1 MKPKSMKEKLR
12 GTMMNILR
20 IKMIDAGNLLKELDD
35 ALDKVV
41 AKKEPE
47 SFLRPSTLKIEEYQ
61 KSIRQIQAQFIDAP
75 QFNETSAYPQ
85 FLSCGLLQVRGKN
98 GANMEFLLPKVYPFP
113 PKSLYIEHE
122 KDGQF
127 LREMLMRLLSSVPLV
142 QLEVI
147 LIDALSLGGIFN
159 LARRL
164 LNKDNDFIYQQRI
177 LTESKEIEEALK
189 HLYEYLKVNLQEKL
203 AGFRDF
209 VHYNENE
216 KDPLPLKALF
226 LSGVDALSQN
236 ALYYLEKIM
245 RFGSKNG
252 VLSFVNLESEKNNQS
267 AEDLKRYAE
276 FFKDRTSFEC
286 LKYLSVEVIND
297 QGIKSQHMKDFADKI
312 KAYYK
317 QKKEVKRELKDL
329 QRDKEFW
336 TKSSQH
342 EVVVPVGW
350 DINHKEVCF
359 EIGEVQNHTL
369 ICGRSGSGKS
379 NFLHVLIQNLAF
391 YYDPDEVQLF
401 LLDYKEGVEF
411 NAYTDPNILEH
422 ARLVSVASSVG
433 FGVSFLSWLCD
444 EIKKR
449 SELFK
454 QFNVKDLSDYRKHE
468 KMPRLIV
475 VIDEFQVLFSDNST
489 KGKEGVERSLNTLL
503 KKGRSYG
510 VHLVL
515 ATQTMRGGEI
525 DSSIKAQIANRIALP
540 MDADDSTK
548 ILDDDV
554 ACELVRPEGIFNN
567 NGGHKKY
574 HTKMSIPKAPD
585 DFKSFLTKIHAEFNQ
600 RNLAPIDRKIYNGET
615 PLKMPNTLKANEMR
629 LYLGKKVDYEQKDL
643 IVEFENNELHLLV
656 VSQDL
661 NARIALMKLLF
672 QNIKSANKEL
682 VFYNKEKRLIR
693 SFDVQKEYGIT
704 PIENALNALDATT
717 NRPNSALVIDNLNEA
732 KELHDKVG
740 AEKLR
745 SFLEKAT
752 DNEQYCVIFAHDY
765 KQIKTNY
772 HLDKLKELLNHHFK
786 QCLAFR
792 CNGENLNALQSGL
805 PSPSE
810 HNALFIELSKDSRTE
825 FRPFSL
831 QD

>member
-1 MKPKSMKEKLR
+1 
-12 GTMMNILR
+12 
-20 IKMIDAGNLLKELDD
+20 MIDAGNLLKELDE

-41 AKKEPE
+41 PKKEPE
-47 SFLRPSTLKIEEYQ
+47 SFLKPIVSPIEDYQ
-61 KSIRQIQAQFIDAP
+61 KSIRQIQAQFTDAP

-85 FLSCGLLQVRGKN
+85 FLSCGLLHVKGKN

-127 LREMLMRLLSSVPLV
+127 LREMLMHLLSSAPLV

-209 VHYNENE
+209 AHYNEYAT
-216 KDPLPLKALF
+216 DPLPLKALF
-226 LSGVDALSQN
+226 LSGVDALSKD

-252 VLSFVNLESEKNNQS
+252 VLSFVNLESEKNNKS
-267 AEDLKRYAE
+267 AEDLKKHAE
-276 FFKDRTSFEC
+276 FFKDTTSFER
-286 LKYLSVEVIND
+286 LKYLNVEVIND

-312 KAYYK
+312 KAYYE
-317 QKKEVKRELKDL
+317 KKKVVKRELKDL

-336 TKSSQH
+336 TKSSQFK
-342 EVVVPVGW
+342 VSVPVGW
-350 DINHKEVCF
+350 DINHKEVRF
-359 EIGEVQNHTL
+359 EIGEAQNHTL
-369 ICGRSGSGKS
+369 ICDHSGSGKS

-391 YYDPDEVQLF
+391 YYAPNEVQLF

-433 FGVSFLSWLCD
+433 FGVGFLSWLD
-444 EIKKR
+444 KEMKKR
-449 SELFK
+449 GELFK

-475 VIDEFQVLFSDNST
+475 VIDEFQVLFSDST
-489 KGKEGVERSLNTLL
+489 TKEKERAERYLTTIL

-510 VHLVL
+510 VHLIL
-515 ATQTMRGGEI
+515 ATQTMRGTDI
-525 DSSIKAQIANRIALP
+525 NRSLMAQIANRIALY
-540 MDADDSTK
+540 MDAEDSDS
-548 ILDDDV
+548 ILGDDV

-574 HTKMSIPKAPD
+574 HTKMTIPKAPD
-585 DFKSFLTKIHAEFNQ
+585 DFKPFIKKIHRDFNQ
-600 RNLAPIDRKIYNGET
+600 RNLAPIEHKIYNGET
-615 PLKMPNTLKANEMR
+615 PLEMPNTLKANEMR
-629 LYLGKKVDYEQKDL
+629 LHLGKEVDYEQKDL
-643 IVEFENNELHLLV
+643 IVEFESNESHLLV

-661 NARIALMKLLF
+661 NARIVLMKLF
-672 QNIKSANKEL
+672 AQNFKTANKEL
-682 VFYNKEKRLIR
+682 LFYNAEKRLVR
-693 SFDVQKEYGIT
+693 ELDELKKYHIT
-704 PIENALNALDATT
+704 PMRSSLMSVLDTAM
-717 NRPNSALVIDNLNEA
+717 NPNSVLVIDNLNEA
-732 KELHDKVG
+732 KELHDKIGV
-740 AEKLR
+740 EKLR

-752 DNEQYCVIFAHDY
+752 DNEQYCIIFAHDFR
-765 KQIKTNY
+765 QIKTNY
-772 HLDKLKELLNHHFK
+772 HFDKLKELLNHHFK
-786 QCLAFR
+786 QCLAFK

-805 PSPSE
+805 SSPSKL
-810 HNALFIELSKDSRTE
+810 NTLLIELSKDSYTE

-831 QD
+831 

>member
-1 MKPKSMKEKLR
+1 MKEKPVKDI
-12 GTMMNILR
+12 MNILNLR
-20 IKMIDAGNLLKELDD
+20 IKMIEINTLLQKLDD

-47 SFLRPSTLKIEEYQ
+47 SFLKPLISPIEDYQ
-61 KSIRQIQAQFIDAP
+61 KSVRQIQAQFTDVP
-75 QFNETSAYPQ
+75 KFNEEGAYPQ
-85 FLSCGLLQVRGKN
+85 FLSCGLLEIKGKN
-98 GANMEFLLPKVYPFP
+98 GANMEFCLPKVYPFP

-127 LREMLMRLLSSVPLV
+127 LREMLMCLLSSAPLV

-147 LIDALSLGGIFN
+147 LVDALSLGGIFN

-164 LNKDNDFIYQQRI
+164 LDKNNDFIYQQRI

-203 AGFRDF
+203 AGYKDF
-209 VHYNENE
+209 AHYNEKE
-216 KDPLPLKALF
+216 KDRLPLKALF

-276 FFKDRTSFEC
+276 FFKDRTSFER
-286 LKYLSVEVIND
+286 LKYLNVEVIND
-297 QGIKSQHMKDFADKI
+297 QGIKSQHMQDFADKI

-342 EVVVPVGW
+342 EVSVPVGW

-359 EIGEVQNHTL
+359 KIGNEQNHTL
-369 ICGRSGSGKS
+369 ICDHSGSGKS

-391 YYDPDEVQLF
+391 YYAPNEVQLF

-411 NAYTDPNILEH
+411 NAYTEPTILEH

-433 FGVSFLSWLCD
+433 YGMSFLSWLCD

-454 QFNVKDLSDYRKHE
+454 QFKVKDLSDYRKHDE
-468 KMPRLIV
+468 MPRLIV
-475 VIDEFQVLFSDNST
+475 VIDEFQVLFSDKST
-489 KGKEGVERSLNTLL
+489 QVKGSVERSLNTLL
-503 KKGRSYG
+503 KKGRSYR

-515 ATQTMRGGEI
+515 ATQTMRGTDI
-525 DSSIKAQIANRIALP
+525 NPSFKAQIANRIALP
-540 MDADDSTK
+540 MDADDSAK
-548 ILDDDV
+548 ILDDDA
-554 ACELVRPEGIFNN
+554 ACELQKPEGIFNN
-567 NGGHKKY
+567 NGGHQKY

-600 RNLAPIDRKIYNGET
+600 RNLTPIDRKIYNGET
-615 PLKMPNTLKANEMR
+615 PLKMPNILKANEMR
-629 LYLGKKVDYEQKDL
+629 LHLGKKVDYEQKDL
-643 IVEFENNELHLLV
+643 IVEFESNESHLLV
-656 VSQDL
+656 VIQDL

-682 VFYNKEKRLIR
+682 VFCNKEKRLIR
-693 SFDVQKEYGIT
+693 FFDAPKEYGIT
-704 PIENALNALDATT
+704 PVENILSVLDTAM
-717 NRPNSALVIDNLNEA
+717 NPNSVLAIDNLNEA

-740 AEKLR
+740 AEKLK
-745 SFLEKAT
+745 SFLEKAI
-752 DNEQYCVIFAHDY
+752 DNEQYCVIFAHGFR
-765 KQIKTNY
+765 QIKTNY
-772 HLDKLKELLNHHFK
+772 HFYKLKELLNNHFK
-786 QCLAFR
+786 QRLAFK
-792 CNGENLNALQSGL
+792 CNGENLNAIKNNL
-805 PSPSE
+805 PPPS
-810 HNALFIELSKDSRTE
+810 ALNNLNVLLIELSKDSHTE

-831 QD
+831 

>member
-1 MKPKSMKEKLR
+1 
-12 GTMMNILR
+12 
-20 IKMIDAGNLLKELDD
+20 MIDAGNLLKELDD

-47 SFLRPSTLKIEEYQ
+47 SFLKPIASQIEDYQ
-61 KSIRQIQAQFIDAP
+61 KSIRQVQARFTDAP
-75 QFNETSAYPQ
+75 KFNETHTYPK
-85 FLSCGLLQVRGKN
+85 FLSCGLLEIKGKN
-98 GANMEFLLPKVYPFP
+98 GADMEFLLPKVYPFP

-142 QLEVI
+142 QLEVV
-147 LIDALSLGGIFN
+147 LVDALSLGGIFN

-164 LNKDNDFIYQQRI
+164 LDKDNDFIYQQRI

-209 VHYNENE
+209 AHYNEE
-216 KDPLPLKALF
+216 KEDPLPLKALF
-226 LSGVDALSQN
+226 LSGVDALSKD
-236 ALYYLEKIM
+236 AFYYLEKIM

-267 AEDLKRYAE
+267 AEDLKNDAE
-276 FFKDRTSFEC
+276 FFKDTTSFER
-286 LKYLSVEVIND
+286 LKYLNVEIVND
-297 QGIKSQHMKDFADKI
+297 HGIQSQHMQDFADKI
-312 KAYYK
+312 KAYYE

-336 TKSSQH
+336 AKSSQH

-359 EIGEVQNHTL
+359 EIGNEQNHTL
-369 ICGRSGSGKS
+369 ICDHSGSGKS

-391 YYDPDEVQLF
+391 YYAPNEVQLF
-401 LLDYKEGVEF
+401 LLDYKEGVGF

-433 FGVSFLSWLCD
+433 FGVSFLSWLCKEMQERAD
-444 EIKKR
+444 R
-449 SELFK
+449 FK
-454 QFNVKDLSDYRKHE
+454 QFNAKDLNNYRKHE

-475 VIDEFQVLFSDNST
+475 VIDEFQVLFSDNKST
-489 KGKEGVERSLNTLL
+489 KVVEGHLNTLL

-515 ATQTMRGGEI
+515 ATQTMRGTDI
-525 DSSIKAQIANRIALP
+525 NPSFKAQIANRIALP
-540 MDADDSTK
+540 MDAEDSSSVLGDDA
-548 ILDDDV
+548 
-554 ACELVRPEGIFNN
+554 ACEIQKPEGIFNN
-567 NGGHKKY
+567 NGGNRKY

-615 PLKMPNTLKANEMR
+615 ALKMPDTLKANEMR
-629 LYLGKKVDYEQKDL
+629 LHLGKKVDYEQKDL
-643 IVEFENNELHLLV
+643 IVEFENNESHLLV

-672 QNIKSANKEL
+672 QNIKSVNKEL
-682 VFYNKEKRLIR
+682 VFCNKEKRLIR
-693 SFDVQKEYGIT
+693 SFDAQKEYGIT
-704 PIENALNALDATT
+704 PVENILSVLDTAM
-717 NRPNSALVIDNLNEA
+717 NPNSALVIDNLNEA

-740 AEKLR
+740 AEKLK
-745 SFLEKAT
+745 SFLEKAI
-752 DNEQYCVIFAHDY
+752 DNEQYCVIFVHDY
-765 KQIKTNY
+765 RQIKTNY

-810 HNALFIELSKDSRTE
+810 LNTLLIELSKDSVTE

>member
-1 MKPKSMKEKLR
+1 
-12 GTMMNILR
+12 
-20 IKMIDAGNLLKELDD
+20 MIDAGNLLKELDD
-35 ALDKVV
+35 ALDKVI

-47 SFLRPSTLKIEEYQ
+47 SFLKPSTLKIEEYQ

-75 QFNETSAYPQ
+75 KFNETTTYPK
-85 FLSCGLLQVRGKN
+85 FLSCGLLHVSGKN

-127 LREMLMRLLSSVPLV
+127 LRGMLMRLLSSAPLV

-164 LNKDNDFIYQQRI
+164 LDKDNDFIYQQRI

-209 VHYNENE
+209 AHYNEE
-216 KDPLPLKALF
+216 AKDRLPLKALF

-252 VLSFVNLESEKNNQS
+252 VLSFVNLESEKNNKS
-267 AEDLKRYAE
+267 AEDLKKHAE
-276 FFKDRTSFEC
+276 FFKDTTSFERF
-286 LKYLSVEVIND
+286 KYLNVEIIND
-297 QGIKSQHMKDFADKI
+297 QGIKSQHMQDFADKI

-329 QRDKEFW
+329 QKDEKFW
-336 TKSSQH
+336 TESSQY

-359 EIGEVQNHTL
+359 EIGNAQNHTL
-369 ICGRSGSGKS
+369 ICDHSGSGKS

-391 YYDPDEVQLF
+391 YYAPDEVQLF

-411 NAYTDPNILEH
+411 NAYTNPSPLEH
-422 ARLVSVASSVG
+422 ARLVSVASSVSYG
-433 FGVSFLSWLCD
+433 ITFLKWLCD
-444 EIKKR
+444 EMQKR
-449 SELFK
+449 ADRFK

-475 VIDEFQVLFSDNST
+475 VVDEFQVLFSDNST
-489 KGKEGVERSLNTLL
+489 KGKESVEQSLNTLL

-515 ATQTMRGGEI
+515 ATQTMCGGEI

-554 ACELVRPEGIFNN
+554 ACEIQKPEGIFNN
-567 NGGHKKY
+567 NGGHRKY

-600 RNLAPIDRKIYNGET
+600 RNLVPIDRKIYNGET
-615 PLKMPNTLKANEMR
+615 PLKMPNILKANEMR
-629 LYLGKKVDYEQKDL
+629 LHLGKEVDYEQKDL
-643 IVEFENNELHLLV
+643 IVEFESNESHLLV

-682 VFYNKEKRLIR
+682 VFCNKEKRLIR
-693 SFDVQKEYGIT
+693 SFDAQKEYGIM
-704 PIENALNALDATT
+704 PVENILSVLDTAM
-717 NRPNSALVIDNLNEA
+717 NPNSALVIDNLNEA
-732 KELHDKVG
+732 KELHDKIGV
-740 AEKLR
+740 EKLR

-752 DNEQYCVIFAHDY
+752 DNEQYCVIFAHDFR
-765 KQIKTNY
+765 QIQANY
-772 HLDKLKELLNHHFK
+772 DSVKLKDLLNHHFK
-786 QCLAFR
+786 QRLAFR
-792 CNGENLNALQSGL
+792 CNGENLNAIKNNL
-805 PSPSE
+805 PPPSALNNL
-810 HNALFIELSKDSRTE
+810 NALFVELSKDSHTE

>member
-47 SFLRPSTLKIEEYQ
+47 SFLKPIVSQIEDYQ
-61 KSIRQIQAQFIDAP
+61 KSIRQIQAQFTDAP
-75 QFNETSAYPQ
+75 KFNETTTYPK

-209 VHYNENE
+209 AHYNENE
-216 KDPLPLKALF
+216 KDPLLLKALF

-252 VLSFVNLESEKNNQS
+252 VLSFVNLESEKNNKS
-267 AEDLKRYAE
+267 AEDLKNDAE

-286 LKYLSVEVIND
+286 LKYLSIEVIND

-312 KAYYK
+312 KAYYE
-317 QKKEVKRELKDL
+317 KKKVVKSELKAL
-329 QRDKEFW
+329 QKDEKFW
-336 TKSSQH
+336 TKSSQY
-342 EVVVPVGW
+342 EISVPVGW

-369 ICGRSGSGKS
+369 ICDHSGSGKS

-391 YYDPDEVQLF
+391 YYAPDEVQLF

-411 NAYTDPNILEH
+411 NAYTDPVLEH

-444 EIKKR
+444 EIQKR
-449 SELFK
+449 AELFK
-454 QFNVKDLSDYRKHE
+454 QFKVKDLSDYRKHE

-475 VIDEFQVLFSDNST
+475 VIDEFQVLFSDNKST
-489 KGKEGVERSLNTLL
+489 KAVEGHLNTLL

-510 VHLVL
+510 VHLAL
-515 ATQTMRGGEI
+515 ATQTMRGTDI
-525 DSSIKAQIANRIALP
+525 NPSFKAQIANRIALP
-540 MDADDSTK
+540 MDAEDSSSVLGDDA
-548 ILDDDV
+548 
-554 ACELVRPEGIFNN
+554 ACEIQKPEGIFNN
-567 NGGHKKY
+567 NGGHQKY

-585 DFKSFLTKIHAEFNQ
+585 DFTAFIKKIHEEFNQ
-600 RNLAPIDRKIYNGET
+600 RNLTPIDRKIYNGET
-615 PLKMPNTLKANEMR
+615 PLKIPNTFKANEMR
-629 LYLGKKVDYEQKDL
+629 LHLGKTVDYEQKDL
-643 IVEFENNELHLLV
+643 IVEFESNESHLLV

-682 VFYNKEKRLIR
+682 VFCNKEKRLIR
-693 SFDVQKEYGIT
+693 SFDAQKEYGIT
-704 PIENALNALDATT
+704 PVENILSVLDTAMNPSST
-717 NRPNSALVIDNLNEA
+717 LVIDNLNEA

-740 AEKLR
+740 AEKLK
-745 SFLEKAT
+745 SFLEKAI
-752 DNEQYCVIFAHDY
+752 DNEQYCIIFAHDY
-765 KQIKTNY
+765 RQIKSNY
-772 HLDKLKELLNHHFK
+772 HFDKLKDLLNNHFK

-792 CNGENLNALQSGL
+792 CNGENLNALQSDL
-805 PSPSE
+805 PSPSKF
-810 HNALFIELSKDSRTE
+810 NTLLIELSKDSVTE

-831 QD
+831 

>member
-1 MKPKSMKEKLR
+1 
-12 GTMMNILR
+12 
-20 IKMIDAGNLLKELDD
+20 MIDVNGLLKELDD

-47 SFLRPSTLKIEEYQ
+47 SFLKPIVSPIEDYQ
-61 KSIRQIQAQFIDAP
+61 KSIRQIQAQFTDAP
-75 QFNETSAYPQ
+75 KFNETTTYPK
-85 FLSCGLLQVRGKN
+85 FLSCGLLEIKGKN

-127 LREMLMRLLSSVPLV
+127 LREMLMRLLSSAPLV
-142 QLEVI
+142 QLEVV
-147 LIDALSLGGIFN
+147 LVDALSLGGIFG
-159 LARRL
+159 LARKL
-164 LNKDNDFIYQQRI
+164 LKKDDKDDKNNDFIYQQRI

-189 HLYEYLKVNLQEKL
+189 HLYEYLKVNFQEKL
-203 AGFRDF
+203 AGYRDF
-209 VHYNENE
+209 AHYNENAT
-216 KDPLPLKALF
+216 DPLPLKALF

-252 VLSFVNLESEKNNQS
+252 VLSFVNLESEKNNKS
-267 AEDLKRYAE
+267 AEDLKKHAE
-276 FFKDRTSFEC
+276 FFRDTTSFERF
-286 LKYLSVEVIND
+286 KYLSVEVIND
-297 QGIKSQHMKDFADKI
+297 QGIKSQHMQDFADKI
-312 KAYYK
+312 KAYYE
-317 QKKEVKRELKDL
+317 KKKVVKSELKAL
-329 QRDKEFW
+329 QKDEKFW
-336 TKSSQH
+336 IKSSQY
-342 EVVVPVGW
+342 EVSVPVGW
-350 DINHKEVCF
+350 DINHKEVRF
-359 EIGEVQNHTL
+359 EIGEAQNHTL
-369 ICGRSGSGKS
+369 ICDHSGSGKS

-391 YYDPDEVQLF
+391 YYAPDEVQLF
-401 LLDYKEGVEF
+401 LLEYKEGVEF
-411 NAYTDPNILEH
+411 NAYTDPILEH

-444 EIKKR
+444 EIQKR
-449 SELFK
+449 AELFK
-454 QFNVKDLSDYRKHE
+454 QFKVKDLSDYRKHE

-489 KGKEGVERSLNTLL
+489 KEKESVDQSLNTLL

-540 MDADDSTK
+540 MDAEDSSSVLGDDA
-548 ILDDDV
+548 
-554 ACELVRPEGIFNN
+554 ACELVRPEDIFNN

-615 PLKMPNTLKANEMR
+615 PLKIPNTLKANEMC
-629 LYLGKKVDYEQKDL
+629 LHLGKEVDYEQKDL
-643 IVEFENNELHLLV
+643 IVEFESNESHLLV

-682 VFYNKEKRLIR
+682 VFCNKEKRLIR
-693 SFDVQKEYGIT
+693 SFDAPKEYGIT
-704 PIENALNALDATT
+704 PVENILSVLDTAM
-717 NRPNSALVIDNLNEA
+717 NPNSVLMIDNLNEA
-732 KELHDKVG
+732 KEWHDKVG
-740 AEKLR
+740 AEKLK
-745 SFLEKAT
+745 SFLEKAI
-752 DNEQYCVIFAHDY
+752 DNEQHCVIFAHDL
-765 KQIKTNY
+765 KQIQANY
-772 HLDKLKELLNHHFK
+772 DLSKLKELLNHHFK
-786 QCLAFR
+786 QRLAFR
-792 CNGENLNALQSGL
+792 CNGENLNALKSDL
-805 PSPSE
+805 PLLKNE
-810 HNALFIELSKDSRTE
+810 LNALLIELSKDSHTE

-831 QD
+831 QG

>member
-1 MKPKSMKEKLR
+1 
-12 GTMMNILR
+12 
-20 IKMIDAGNLLKELDD
+20 MIDAGNLLKELDD

-47 SFLRPSTLKIEEYQ
+47 SFLKPIVSPIEEYQ
-61 KSIRQIQAQFIDAP
+61 KSIRQIQAQFTDAP
-75 QFNETSAYPQ
+75 KFNETSAYPK
-85 FLSCGLLQVRGKN
+85 FLSCGLLHVKGKN

-147 LIDALSLGGIFN
+147 LVDALSLGGIFN

-203 AGFRDF
+203 AGYKDF
-209 VHYNENE
+209 AHYNENAT
-216 KDPLPLKALF
+216 DRLPLKALF

-276 FFKDRTSFEC
+276 FFKDTTSFER
-286 LKYLSVEVIND
+286 LKYLNVEVIND
-297 QGIKSQHMKDFADKI
+297 QGIKSQHMQDFATKI
-312 KAYYK
+312 KAYYE
-317 QKKEVKRELKDL
+317 KKKAVKRELKDL
-329 QRDKEFW
+329 QKDEKFW
-336 TKSSQH
+336 TESSQFK
-342 EVVVPVGW
+342 VSVPVGW

-359 EIGEVQNHTL
+359 EIGNAQNHTL
-369 ICGRSGSGKS
+369 ICDHSGSGKS
-379 NFLHVLIQNLAF
+379 NFLHVLTQNLAF
-391 YYDPDEVQLF
+391 YYAPDEVQLF

-422 ARLVSVASSVG
+422 ARLVSVASSVSYG
-433 FGVSFLSWLCD
+433 ITFLKWLCD
-444 EIKKR
+444 EMQKR

-454 QFNVKDLSDYRKHE
+454 QFKVKDLSDYRKHD

-475 VIDEFQVLFSDNST
+475 VIDEFQVLFSDKST
-489 KGKEGVERSLNTLL
+489 KAVEGHLNTLL

-510 VHLVL
+510 VYLVL
-515 ATQTMRGGEI
+515 ATQTMRGTDI
-525 DSSIKAQIANRIALP
+525 NPSFKAQIANRIALP
-540 MDADDSTK
+540 MDAEDSSSVLGDDA
-548 ILDDDV
+548 

-567 NGGHKKY
+567 GGNRKY

-585 DFKSFLTKIHAEFNQ
+585 DFKPFIKKIHEEFNQ

-629 LYLGKKVDYEQKDL
+629 LHLGKEVDYEQKDL
-643 IVEFENNELHLLV
+643 IVEFESNESHLLV

-661 NARIALMKLLF
+661 NARISLMKLF
-672 QNIKSANKEL
+672 AQNFKTANKEL
-682 VFYNKEKRLIR
+682 LFYNAEKRLVR
-693 SFDVQKEYGIT
+693 E
-704 PIENALNALDATT
+704 LDELKKHHIIPMQGPLMSVLDTAM
-717 NRPNSALVIDNLNEA
+717 NPNSVLMIDNLNEA
-732 KELHDKVG
+732 KELHDKIGV
-740 AEKLR
+740 EKLR

-752 DNEQYCVIFAHDY
+752 DNEQYCVIFAHDLR
-765 KQIKTNY
+765 QIKTNY
-772 HLDKLKELLNHHFK
+772 NLDKLKELLNNHFK
-786 QCLAFR
+786 QRLAFK
-792 CNGENLNALQSGL
+792 CNRENLSVLKSEQKLHELNAHLI
-805 PSPSE
+805 
-810 HNALFIELSKDSRTE
+810 NTSKDSHTE

-831 QD
+831 

>member
-1 MKPKSMKEKLR
+1 
-12 GTMMNILR
+12 
-20 IKMIDAGNLLKELDD
+20 MIDVNGLLKELDD
-35 ALDKVV
+35 TLDKVV
-41 AKKEPE
+41 PKKEPE
-47 SFLRPSTLKIEEYQ
+47 SFLKPIVSPIEDYQ
-61 KSIRQIQAQFIDAP
+61 KSVRQIQAQFTDAP
-75 QFNETSAYPQ
+75 QFNETTTYPK
-85 FLSCGLLQVRGKN
+85 FLSCGLLEIKGKN

-164 LNKDNDFIYQQRI
+164 LDKNNDFIYQQRI

-209 VHYNENE
+209 AHYNEE
-216 KDPLPLKALF
+216 KEDRLPLKALF

-252 VLSFVNLESEKNNQS
+252 VLSFVNLESEKNNKS
-267 AEDLKRYAE
+267 AEDLKKHAE
-276 FFKDRTSFEC
+276 FFKDRTSFERF
-286 LKYLSVEVIND
+286 KYLNVEVIND
-297 QGIKSQHMKDFADKI
+297 QGIKSQHMQDFADKI

-329 QRDKEFW
+329 QKDEKFW
-336 TKSSQH
+336 TESSQY

-359 EIGEVQNHTL
+359 EIGNAQNHTL
-369 ICGRSGSGKS
+369 ICDHSGSGKS

-391 YYDPDEVQLF
+391 YYAPNEIQLF

-411 NAYTDPNILEH
+411 NAYAKEGILEH
-422 ARLVSVASSVG
+422 ARLVSVASSVLYG
-433 FGVSFLSWLCD
+433 ITFLKWLCD
-444 EIKKR
+444 EMTKR

-454 QFNVKDLSDYRKHE
+454 QFKVKDLSDYRKHD

-475 VIDEFQVLFSDNST
+475 VIDEFQVLFSDNKST
-489 KGKEGVERSLNTLL
+489 KAVEGHLNTLL

-515 ATQTMRGGEI
+515 ATQTMRGGDI
-525 DSSIKAQIANRIALP
+525 NPSFKAQIANRIALP
-540 MDADDSTK
+540 MDAEDSSSVLGDDA
-548 ILDDDV
+548 
-554 ACELVRPEGIFNN
+554 ACEIQKPEAIFNN
-567 NGGHKKY
+567 NGGHQKD

-585 DFKSFLTKIHAEFNQ
+585 DFTAFIKKIHEEFNQ
-600 RNLAPIDRKIYNGET
+600 RNLTPIDRKIYNGET
-615 PLKMPNTLKANEMR
+615 PLKIPNTLKANEMR
-629 LYLGKKVDYEQKDL
+629 LHLGKEVDYEQKDL
-643 IVEFENNELHLLV
+643 IVEFESNESHLLV

-682 VFYNKEKRLIR
+682 VFCNKEKRLIR
-693 SFDVQKEYGIT
+693 SFDAPKEYGIT
-704 PIENALNALDATT
+704 PVENILSVLDTAM
-717 NRPNSALVIDNLNEA
+717 NPNSALMIDNLNEA

-740 AEKLR
+740 AEKLK
-745 SFLEKAT
+745 SFLEKAI
-752 DNEQYCVIFAHDY
+752 DNEQHCVIFAHDL
-765 KQIKTNY
+765 KQIQANY
-772 HLDKLKELLNHHFK
+772 DSVKLKELLNHHFK
-786 QCLAFR
+786 QRLAFR
-792 CNGENLNALQSGL
+792 CNGENLNALKSDL
-805 PSPSE
+805 PLLKNE
-810 HNALFIELSKDSRTE
+810 LNALLIELSKDSRTE

-831 QD
+831 

>member
-1 MKPKSMKEKLR
+1 
-12 GTMMNILR
+12 
-20 IKMIDAGNLLKELDD
+20 MIDASNLLKELDD

-47 SFLRPSTLKIEEYQ
+47 SFLKPIVSQIEEYQ
-61 KSIRQIQAQFIDAP
+61 KSIRQVQAQFTDAP
-75 QFNETSAYPQ
+75 KFNETTTYPK
-85 FLSCGLLQVRGKN
+85 FLSCGLLHVRGKN

-127 LREMLMRLLSSVPLV
+127 LREMLMRLLSSTPLV

-147 LIDALSLGGIFN
+147 LVDALSLGGIFN

-203 AGFRDF
+203 ADFRDF
-209 VHYNENE
+209 AHYNENAT
-216 KDPLPLKALF
+216 DRLPLKALF

-329 QRDKEFW
+329 QKDEKFW
-336 TKSSQH
+336 TKSSQY
-342 EVVVPVGW
+342 EVSVPVGW

-359 EIGEVQNHTL
+359 EIGNAQNHTL

-391 YYDPDEVQLF
+391 YYAPDEVQLF

-411 NAYTDPNILEH
+411 NAYTDPILEH
-422 ARLVSVASSVG
+422 ARLVSVASSISYG
-433 FGVSFLSWLCD
+433 ITFLKWLCD

-449 SELFK
+449 SDRFK
-454 QFNVKDLSDYRKHE
+454 QFKVKDLSDYRKHDE
-468 KMPRLIV
+468 MPRLIV
-475 VIDEFQVLFSDNST
+475 VIDEFQVLFSDNKST
-489 KGKEGVERSLNTLL
+489 KAVEGHLNTLL
-503 KKGRSYG
+503 KKGCSYG

-515 ATQTMRGGEI
+515 ATQTMRGTDI
-525 DSSIKAQIANRIALP
+525 NPSFKAQIANRIALS
-540 MDADDSTK
+540 MDAEDSNS
-548 ILDDDV
+548 ILSDDV
-554 ACELVRPEGIFNN
+554 ACELTPPTEGIFNN
-567 NGGHKKY
+567 NGGHQKY

-585 DFKSFLTKIHAEFNQ
+585 DFKPFLTKIHAEFNQ
-600 RNLAPIDRKIYNGET
+600 RNLAPIEHKIYNGET

-629 LYLGKKVDYEQKDL
+629 LHLGKTVDYEQKDL
-643 IVEFENNELHLLV
+643 IVEFESNESHLLV

-672 QNIKSANKEL
+672 QNIKSTNKEL
-682 VFYNKEKRLIR
+682 VFCNKEKRLIR
-693 SFDVQKEYGIT
+693 FFDAQKEYGIT
-704 PIENALNALDATT
+704 PVENILSVLDTAM
-717 NRPNSALVIDNLNEA
+717 NPNSTLVIDNLNEA

-740 AEKLR
+740 AEKLK
-745 SFLEKAT
+745 SFLEKAI
-752 DNEQYCVIFAHDY
+752 DNEQYCVIFAHDFR
-765 KQIKTNY
+765 QIKTNY
-772 HLDKLKELLNHHFK
+772 HFDKLKEWLNNHFK

-792 CNGENLNALQSGL
+792 CNEENLNAIKNNL
-805 PSPSE
+805 PPPSKP
-810 HNALFIELSKDSRTE
+810 NALLIELSKDSHTE

-831 QD
+831 

>member
-1 MKPKSMKEKLR
+1 
-12 GTMMNILR
+12 MNILR
-20 IKMIDAGNLLKELDD
+20 IEMTDAGNLLKELDD
-35 ALDKVV
+35 ALDRVI

-47 SFLRPSTLKIEEYQ
+47 SFLKPIVSPIEDYQ
-61 KSIRQIQAQFIDAP
+61 KSVRQVQVQFTDAP
-75 QFNETSAYPQ
+75 KFNEEGTYPQ
-85 FLSCGLLQVRGKN
+85 FLSCGLLEIKGKN

-127 LREMLMRLLSSVPLV
+127 LREMLMRLLSSAPLV

-164 LNKDNDFIYQQRI
+164 LNKDNDFIYQRRI

-209 VHYNENE
+209 AHYNENAT
-216 KDPLPLKALF
+216 DPLPLKALF

-267 AEDLKRYAE
+267 AEDLKKHVE
-276 FFKDRTSFEC
+276 FFKDTTSFERF
-286 LKYLSVEVIND
+286 KYLSVEVIND
-297 QGIKSQHMKDFADKI
+297 QGIKSQHMQDFADKI

-329 QRDKEFW
+329 QKDEKFW
-336 TKSSQH
+336 TKSSQY
-342 EVVVPVGW
+342 EVSVPVGW

-359 EIGEVQNHTL
+359 EIGNEQNHTL

-391 YYDPDEVQLF
+391 YYAPDEVQLF

-411 NAYTDPNILEH
+411 NAYTDPILEH
-422 ARLVSVASSVG
+422 ARLVSVASSVSYG
-433 FGVSFLSWLCD
+433 ITFLKWLCD
-444 EIKKR
+444 EIQKR
-449 SELFK
+449 AELFK
-454 QFNVKDLSDYRKHE
+454 QFKVKDLSDYRKHE
-468 KMPRLIV
+468 KMARLIV
-475 VIDEFQVLFSDNST
+475 VVDEFQVLFSDKST
-489 KGKEGVERSLNTLL
+489 QVKGSVDQSLNTLL

-525 DSSIKAQIANRIALP
+525 DSSFKAQIANRIALP
-540 MDADDSTK
+540 MDADDSAK
-548 ILDDDV
+548 ILDDDA

-567 NGGHKKY
+567 NGGHQKY

-585 DFKSFLTKIHAEFNQ
+585 DFKPFIKKIHGEFNQ
-600 RNLAPIDRKIYNGET
+600 RNLVPIEHKIYNGEK
-615 PLKMPNTLKANEMR
+615 PLEMPSILKANEMR
-629 LYLGKKVDYEQKDL
+629 LHLGKEADYEQKDL
-643 IVEFENNELHLLV
+643 IVEIESNESHLLV

-661 NARIALMKLLF
+661 SARIAIMKLF
-672 QNIKSANKEL
+672 AQNFKTANKEL
-682 VFYNKEKRLIR
+682 FFYNAEKRLVR
-693 SFDVQKEYGIT
+693 ELDELKKHHIT
-704 PIENALNALDATT
+704 PMQGPLGSVLNTAM
-717 NRPNSALVIDNLNEA
+717 NPNSVLMVDNLNEA

-752 DNEQYCVIFAHDY
+752 DNEQYCIIFAHDY
-765 KQIKTNY
+765 KQIKANY
-772 HLDKLKELLNHHFK
+772 NFDKLKELLNNHFK
-786 QCLAFR
+786 QRLAFM
-792 CNGENLNALQSGL
+792 CNGENLSAIKKDL
-805 PSPSE
+805 PSLTNKL
-810 HNALFIELSKDSRTE
+810 NALFVELSKDSYTE

-831 QD
+831 

>member
-1 MKPKSMKEKLR
+1 
-12 GTMMNILR
+12 
-20 IKMIDAGNLLKELDD
+20 MIDVGNLLKELDD

-47 SFLRPSTLKIEEYQ
+47 SFLKPSTLKIEEYQ

-75 QFNETSAYPQ
+75 QFNETSAYPK

-98 GANMEFLLPKVYPFP
+98 GANMEFLLPKVYPFS

-127 LREMLMRLLSSVPLV
+127 LREMLIRLLSSAPLV

-159 LARRL
+159 LARKL

-203 AGFRDF
+203 AGYKDF
-209 VHYNENE
+209 AHYNENI

-226 LSGVDALSQN
+226 LSGVDALSKD

-252 VLSFVNLESEKNNQS
+252 VLSFVNLESEKNNKS
-267 AEDLKRYAE
+267 AEDLKKHAE
-276 FFKDRTSFEC
+276 FFKDTTSFER
-286 LKYLSVEVIND
+286 LKYLNVEVVND
-297 QGIKSQHMKDFADKI
+297 QGIKSQHMQDFADKI
-312 KAYYK
+312 KAYYR

-336 TKSSQH
+336 TKSSQY
-342 EVVVPVGW
+342 EVSVPVGW

-359 EIGEVQNHTL
+359 EIGKEQNHTL

-391 YYDPDEVQLF
+391 YYAPDEVQLF

-411 NAYTDPNILEH
+411 NAYTDPILEH
-422 ARLVSVASSVG
+422 ARLVSVASSVPYG
-433 FGVSFLSWLCD
+433 ITFLKWLCD
-444 EIKKR
+444 EMTKR

-454 QFNVKDLSDYRKHE
+454 QFKMKDLSDYRKHE
-468 KMPRLIV
+468 KMARLIV
-475 VIDEFQVLFSDNST
+475 VIDEFQVLFSDKST
-489 KGKEGVERSLNTLL
+489 QVKGSVERSLNTLL

-525 DSSIKAQIANRIALP
+525 DSSFKAQIANRIALP
-540 MDADDSTK
+540 MDADDSAK
-548 ILDDDV
+548 ILDDDA

-585 DFKSFLTKIHAEFNQ
+585 DFKSFLTKIHEEFNQ
-600 RNLAPIDRKIYNGET
+600 RNLVPIDRKIYNGET
-615 PLKMPNTLKANEMR
+615 ALKMPNILKANEMR
-629 LYLGKKVDYEQKDL
+629 LHLGKKVDYEQKDL
-643 IVEFENNELHLLV
+643 IVEFESNESHLLV

-682 VFYNKEKRLIR
+682 VFCNKEKRLIR
-693 SFDVQKEYGIT
+693 FFDAPKEYGIT
-704 PIENALNALDATT
+704 PVENILSVLDTAM
-717 NRPNSALVIDNLNEA
+717 NPNSALVIDNLNEA
-732 KELHDKVG
+732 KEWHDKVG
-740 AEKLR
+740 VEKLK

-752 DNEQYCVIFAHDY
+752 DNEQYCIIFAHDY
-765 KQIKTNY
+765 KQIKNNY
-772 HLDKLKELLNHHFK
+772 HLDKLRDLLNNHFK

-792 CNGENLNALQSGL
+792 CNGENLNALKSGL
-805 PSPSE
+805 PLPSE
-810 HNALFIELSKDSRTE
+810 LNALLIELSKDSVTE

-831 QD
+831 

>member
-1 MKPKSMKEKLR
+1 
-12 GTMMNILR
+12 
-20 IKMIDAGNLLKELDD
+20 MIDAGNLLKELDD
-35 ALDKVV
+35 ALDKVI

-47 SFLRPSTLKIEEYQ
+47 SFLKPIASRIEDYQ
-61 KSIRQIQAQFIDAP
+61 KSIRQIQAQFTDTP
-75 QFNETSAYPQ
+75 KFNEEGAYPK
-85 FLSCGLLQVRGKN
+85 FLSCGLLEIKGKN

-127 LREMLMRLLSSVPLV
+127 LREMLMRLLSSAPLV

-147 LIDALSLGGIFN
+147 LIDTLSLGGIFN

-164 LNKDNDFIYQQRI
+164 LDKDNDFIYQKRI

-203 AGFRDF
+203 AGYKDF
-209 VHYNENE
+209 AHYNENAT
-216 KDPLPLKALF
+216 DPLPLKALF
-226 LSGVDALSQN
+226 LSGVDALSKDV
-236 ALYYLEKIM
+236 LYYLEKIM

-252 VLSFVNLESEKNNQS
+252 VLSFVNLESEKNNKS
-267 AEDLKRYAE
+267 AEDLKKHAE
-276 FFKDRTSFEC
+276 FFKDTTSFER
-286 LKYLSVEVIND
+286 LKYLNVEVIND

-312 KAYYK
+312 KAYYE
-317 QKKEVKRELKDL
+317 KKKVVKRELKDL

-336 TKSSQH
+336 TKSSQY
-342 EVVVPVGW
+342 EVSVPVGW

-359 EIGEVQNHTL
+359 EIGNAQNHTL
-369 ICGRSGSGKS
+369 ICDHSGSGKS

-391 YYDPDEVQLF
+391 YYDPDGVQLF

-433 FGVSFLSWLCD
+433 FGMSFLSWLCD

-449 SELFK
+449 FELFK
-454 QFNVKDLSDYRKHE
+454 QFKVKGLSDYRKHE

-475 VIDEFQVLFSDNST
+475 VIDEFQVLFSNNKST
-489 KGKEGVERSLNTLL
+489 KAVERHLNTLL

-515 ATQTMRGGEI
+515 ATQTMRGTDI
-525 DSSIKAQIANRIALP
+525 NPSFKAQIANRIALP
-540 MDADDSTK
+540 MDAEDSSSVLGDDA
-548 ILDDDV
+548 

-567 NGGHKKY
+567 NGGNRKY

-615 PLKMPNTLKANEMR
+615 ALKMPNTLKVDEMR
-629 LYLGKKVDYEQKDL
+629 LHLGKKVDYEQKDL
-643 IVEFENNELHLLV
+643 IVEFESNESHLLV
-656 VSQDL
+656 VSQNLQD
-661 NARIALMKLLF
+661 RIALMKLLF
-672 QNIKSANKEL
+672 QNVKSANKEL
-682 VFYNKEKRLIR
+682 VFCNKEKRLIR
-693 SFDVQKEYGIT
+693 SFDAQKEYGIT
-704 PIENALNALDATT
+704 PVENILSVLDTAM
-717 NRPNSALVIDNLNEA
+717 NPNSALVIDNLNEA
-732 KELHDKVG
+732 KELYDKVG
-740 AEKLR
+740 AEKLK
-745 SFLEKAT
+745 SFLEKAI
-752 DNEQYCVIFAHDY
+752 DNEQYCVIFAHDFR
-765 KQIKTNY
+765 QIKTNY
-772 HLDKLKELLNHHFK
+772 HFDKLKDLLNNHFK

-792 CNGENLNALQSGL
+792 CNEENLNAIKNDL
-805 PSPSE
+805 PPPSKP
-810 HNALFIELSKDSRTE
+810 NALFVELSKDSHTE

-831 QD
+831 QG

>member
-1 MKPKSMKEKLR
+1 
-12 GTMMNILR
+12 MMNILR

-35 ALDKVV
+35 ALDKVI

-47 SFLRPSTLKIEEYQ
+47 SFLKPIVSRIEDYQ
-61 KSIRQIQAQFIDAP
+61 KSIRQIQAQFTDAP
-75 QFNETSAYPQ
+75 QFNETTTYPQ
-85 FLSCGLLQVRGKN
+85 FLSCGLLEIKGKN
-98 GANMEFLLPKVYPFP
+98 GANMEFCLPKVYLFP

-122 KDGQF
+122 KDEQF
-127 LREMLMRLLSSVPLV
+127 LRETLMRLLSSAPLV

-147 LIDALSLGGIFN
+147 LVDALSLGGIFN

-164 LNKDNDFIYQQRI
+164 LDKNNDFIYQQRI

-203 AGFRDF
+203 AGYRDF
-209 VHYNENE
+209 AHYNEE
-216 KDPLPLKALF
+216 KEDRLPLKVLF

-267 AEDLKRYAE
+267 AEDLKKHAE
-276 FFKDRTSFEC
+276 FFRDNKSFER
-286 LKYLSVEVIND
+286 LKYLNVEVIND
-297 QGIKSQHMKDFADKI
+297 QGIKSQHMQDFADKI

-329 QRDKEFW
+329 QKDEKFW
-336 TKSSQH
+336 TKSSQY
-342 EVVVPVGW
+342 EVSVPVGW

-359 EIGEVQNHTL
+359 EIGNAQNHTL
-369 ICGRSGSGKS
+369 ICDHSGSGKS

-391 YYDPDEVQLF
+391 YYNPDEVQLF

-411 NAYTDPNILEH
+411 NAYTDPILEH

-433 FGVSFLSWLCD
+433 FGMSFLRWLCD

-449 SELFK
+449 SDLFK

-475 VIDEFQVLFSDNST
+475 VIDEFQVLFSDKS
-489 KGKEGVERSLNTLL
+489 KGSVERSLNTLL

-525 DSSIKAQIANRIALP
+525 DSSFKAQIANRIALP
-540 MDADDSTK
+540 MDADDSAK
-548 ILDDDV
+548 ILDDD
-554 ACELVRPEGIFNN
+554 ADCELVRPEGIFNN
-567 NGGHKKY
+567 NGGHQKY

-585 DFKSFLTKIHAEFNQ
+585 DSKSFLTKIHAEFNQ
-600 RNLAPIDRKIYNGET
+600 RNLTPIDRKIYNGET
-615 PLKMPNTLKANEMR
+615 PLKMPNILKANEMR
-629 LYLGKKVDYEQKDL
+629 LHLGKEVDYEQKDL
-643 IVEFENNELHLLV
+643 IVEFESNESHLLV

-682 VFYNKEKRLIR
+682 VFCNKEKRLIR

-704 PIENALNALDATT
+704 PIENALNALNATT

-732 KELHDKVG
+732 KEWHDKVG
-740 AEKLR
+740 AEKLK

-752 DNEQYCVIFAHDY
+752 DNEQYCIIFVHDF
-765 KQIKTNY
+765 KQIQANY
-772 HLDKLKELLNHHFK
+772 DSVKLKDLLNNHFK
-786 QCLAFR
+786 QRLAFV
-792 CNGENLNALQSGL
+792 CNGENLNAIKNNL
-805 PSPSE
+805 PPPSALNNL
-810 HNALFIELSKDSRTE
+810 NALFVELSKDSHTE

>member
-1 MKPKSMKEKLR
+1 
-12 GTMMNILR
+12 
-20 IKMIDAGNLLKELDD
+20 MIDAGNLLKELDD

-47 SFLRPSTLKIEEYQ
+47 SFLKPIVSQIEDYQ
-61 KSIRQIQAQFIDAP
+61 KSIRQIQAQFTDAP
-75 QFNETSAYPQ
+75 KFNEEGAYPQ
-85 FLSCGLLQVRGKN
+85 FLSCGLLEIKGKN

-127 LREMLMRLLSSVPLV
+127 LREMLMHLLSSAPLV

-164 LNKDNDFIYQQRI
+164 LDKDNDFIYQQRI

-209 VHYNENE
+209 AHYNENA

-226 LSGVDALSQN
+226 LSGVDSLSKD

-252 VLSFVNLESEKNNQS
+252 VLSFVDLESEKNNQS

-276 FFKDRTSFEC
+276 FFKDRTSFER
-286 LKYLSVEVIND
+286 LKYLSVGVIND
-297 QGIKSQHMKDFADKI
+297 HGIQSQRMQDFADKI
-312 KAYYK
+312 KAYYE
-317 QKKEVKRELKDL
+317 KKKAVKRELKEL
-329 QRDKEFW
+329 QKDEKFW
-336 TKSSQH
+336 TESSQFK
-342 EVVVPVGW
+342 VSVPVGW

-359 EIGEVQNHTL
+359 EIGNEQNHTL
-369 ICGRSGSGKS
+369 ICDHSGSGKS

-391 YYDPDEVQLF
+391 YYAPDEVQLF

-411 NAYTDPNILEH
+411 NAYTDPILEH

-433 FGVSFLSWLCD
+433 FGMSFLSWLCD

-454 QFNVKDLSDYRKHE
+454 QFKVKDLSDYRKHE

-475 VIDEFQVLFSDNST
+475 VVDEFQVLFSDKST
-489 KGKEGVERSLNTLL
+489 QVKGSVEGSLNTLL

-525 DSSIKAQIANRIALP
+525 DSSFKAQIANRIALP
-540 MDADDSTK
+540 MDAEDSSSV
-548 ILDDDV
+548 LDDDV

-567 NGGHKKY
+567 NGGHQKY

-629 LYLGKKVDYEQKDL
+629 LHLGKTVDYEQKDL
-643 IVEFENNELHLLV
+643 IVEFESNESHLLV

-661 NARIALMKLLF
+661 NARIALMKLF
-672 QNIKSANKEL
+672 AQNFKTANKEL
-682 VFYNKEKRLIR
+682 VFCNKEKRLIR
-693 SFDVQKEYGIT
+693 SFDVQKEYGIM
-704 PIENALNALDATT
+704 PVENILSVLDTAM
-717 NRPNSALVIDNLNEA
+717 NPNSALVIDNLNEA

-740 AEKLR
+740 VEKLK

-752 DNEQYCVIFAHDY
+752 DNEQYCIIFAHDY
-765 KQIKTNY
+765 RKIKTNY

-792 CNGENLNALQSGL
+792 CNEENLNALQSGL
-805 PSPSE
+805 SSPSKL
-810 HNALFIELSKDSRTE
+810 NALLIELSKDSVTE

-831 QD
+831 

>member
-1 MKPKSMKEKLR
+1 
-12 GTMMNILR
+12 
-20 IKMIDAGNLLKELDD
+20 MIEINALLQKLDD

-47 SFLRPSTLKIEEYQ
+47 SFLKPSTLKIEEYQ
-61 KSIRQIQAQFIDAP
+61 KSIRQIQAQFINAP
-75 QFNETSAYPQ
+75 QFNETSVYPP

-127 LREMLMRLLSSVPLV
+127 LREMLMRLLSSAPLV

-147 LIDALSLGGIFN
+147 LVDALSLGGIFN

-164 LNKDNDFIYQQRI
+164 LDKNNDFIYQQRI

-203 AGFRDF
+203 AGYKDF
-209 VHYNENE
+209 AHYNENI

-226 LSGVDALSQN
+226 LSGVDALSKD

-252 VLSFVNLESEKNNQS
+252 VLSFVNLESEKNNKS
-267 AEDLKRYAE
+267 AEDLKKHAE
-276 FFKDRTSFEC
+276 FFKDTTSFER
-286 LKYLSVEVIND
+286 LKYLNVEIVND
-297 QGIKSQHMKDFADKI
+297 QGIKSQHMQDFADKI
-312 KAYYK
+312 KAYYR

-336 TKSSQH
+336 TKSSQY
-342 EVVVPVGW
+342 EVSVPVGW

-359 EIGEVQNHTL
+359 EIGKEQNHTL

-391 YYDPDEVQLF
+391 YYAPDEVQLF

-411 NAYTDPNILEH
+411 NAYTDPILEH
-422 ARLVSVASSVG
+422 ARLVSVASSVPYG
-433 FGVSFLSWLCD
+433 ITFLKWLCD
-444 EIKKR
+444 EMTKR

-454 QFNVKDLSDYRKHE
+454 QFKVKDLSDYRKHE
-468 KMPRLIV
+468 KMARLIV
-475 VIDEFQVLFSDNST
+475 VIDEFQVLFSDKST
-489 KGKEGVERSLNTLL
+489 QVKGSVERSLNTLF

-525 DSSIKAQIANRIALP
+525 DSSFKAQIANRIALP

-548 ILDDDV
+548 ILDDDA

-567 NGGHKKY
+567 NGGHQKY

-585 DFKSFLTKIHAEFNQ
+585 DFKSFLTKIHEEFNQ

-629 LYLGKKVDYEQKDL
+629 LHLGKEVDYEQKDL
-643 IVEFENNELHLLV
+643 IVEFENNESHLLV

-672 QNIKSANKEL
+672 QNIKSTNKEL
-682 VFYNKEKRLIR
+682 VFCNKEKRLIR
-693 SFDVQKEYGIT
+693 FFDAPKEYGIT
-704 PIENALNALDATT
+704 PVENILSVLDTAM
-717 NRPNSALVIDNLNEA
+717 NPNSTLVIDNLNEA
-732 KELHDKVG
+732 KEWHDKV
-740 AEKLR
+740 AVEKLK

-752 DNEQYCVIFAHDY
+752 DNEQYCIIFAHDY
-765 KQIKTNY
+765 KQIKNNY
-772 HLDKLKELLNHHFK
+772 HLDKLRDLLNNHFK

-792 CNGENLNALQSGL
+792 CNGENLNALKSGL
-805 PSPSE
+805 PLPSE
-810 HNALFIELSKDSRTE
+810 LNALLIELSKDSVTE

-831 QD
+831 

>member
-1 MKPKSMKEKLR
+1 
-12 GTMMNILR
+12 
-20 IKMIDAGNLLKELDD
+20 MIDAGNLLKELDD

-47 SFLRPSTLKIEEYQ
+47 SFLKPIILQIENYQ
-61 KSIRQIQAQFIDAP
+61 KSIRQIQVQFTDAP
-75 QFNETSAYPQ
+75 KFNETSAYPK
-85 FLSCGLLQVRGKN
+85 FLSCGLLEIKGKN

-127 LREMLMRLLSSVPLV
+127 LREMLMRLLSNAPLV

-147 LIDALSLGGIFN
+147 LVDALILGGIFN

-164 LNKDNDFIYQQRI
+164 LHKDNDFIYQQRI

-203 AGFRDF
+203 AGYKDF
-209 VHYNENE
+209 AHYNEKE

-252 VLSFVNLESEKNNQS
+252 VLSFVNLESEKNKES
-267 AEDLKRYAE
+267 AEDLKKHAE
-276 FFKDRTSFEC
+276 FFKDTTSFEC
-286 LKYLSVEVIND
+286 LKYLNVEVIND

-312 KAYYK
+312 KAYYE
-317 QKKEVKRELKDL
+317 KKKAVKRELKDL
-329 QRDKEFW
+329 QKDEKFW
-336 TKSSQH
+336 TESSQFK
-342 EVVVPVGW
+342 VSVPVGW

-359 EIGEVQNHTL
+359 EIGNEQNHTL

-391 YYDPDEVQLF
+391 YYAPDEVQLF

-411 NAYTDPNILEH
+411 NAYTDPILEH

-433 FGVSFLSWLCD
+433 FGMSFLSWLCK
-444 EIKKR
+444 EIQKR
-449 SELFK
+449 VDLFK
-454 QFNVKDLSDYRKHE
+454 QFKVKDLSDYRKHE
-468 KMPRLIV
+468 KMARLIV
-475 VIDEFQVLFSDNST
+475 VIDEFQVLFSDNKST
-489 KGKEGVERSLNTLL
+489 KAVEGHLNTLL

-525 DSSIKAQIANRIALP
+525 DSSFKAQIANRIALP
-540 MDADDSTK
+540 MDADDSAK
-548 ILDDDV
+548 ILDDDA

-567 NGGHKKY
+567 NGGHQKY

-585 DFKSFLTKIHAEFNQ
+585 DFKPFLTKIHAEFNQ
-600 RNLAPIDRKIYNGET
+600 RNLAPIEHKIYNGET

-629 LYLGKKVDYEQKDL
+629 LHLGKKVDYEQKDL
-643 IVEFENNELHLLV
+643 IVEFESNESHLLV

-682 VFYNKEKRLIR
+682 VFCNKEKRLIR
-693 SFDVQKEYGIT
+693 FFDAPKEYGIT
-704 PIENALNALDATT
+704 PVENILSVLDTAM
-717 NRPNSALVIDNLNEA
+717 NPNSTLVIDNLNEA
-732 KELHDKVG
+732 KELHDKIGV
-740 AEKLR
+740 EKLR

-752 DNEQYCVIFAHDY
+752 DNEQYCIIFVHDF

-772 HLDKLKELLNHHFK
+772 HFDKLRELLSNHFK
-786 QCLAFR
+786 QCLALK
-792 CNGENLNALQSGL
+792 CNGENLNAIKSGL
-805 PSPSE
+805 PLPSE
-810 HNALFIELSKDSRTE
+810 LNALFIELSKDSHTE

-831 QD
+831 

>member
-1 MKPKSMKEKLR
+1 
-12 GTMMNILR
+12 
-20 IKMIDAGNLLKELDD
+20 MIDAGNLLKELDD

-47 SFLRPSTLKIEEYQ
+47 SFLKSSTLKIEEYQ

-75 QFNETSAYPQ
+75 QFNETTTYPK

-127 LREMLMRLLSSVPLV
+127 LREMLMRLLSSAPLV

-164 LNKDNDFIYQQRI
+164 LNKDNDFIYQKRI

-203 AGFRDF
+203 AGYKDF
-209 VHYNENE
+209 AHYNEDA

-226 LSGVDALSQN
+226 LSGVDALSKD

-252 VLSFVNLESEKNNQS
+252 VLSFVNLESEKNKES
-267 AEDLKRYAE
+267 AEDLKKHAE
-276 FFKDRTSFEC
+276 FFKDTTSFERF
-286 LKYLSVEVIND
+286 KYLNVEVIND
-297 QGIKSQHMKDFADKI
+297 QGIKSQHMQDFADKV
-312 KAYYK
+312 KAYYE
-317 QKKEVKRELKDL
+317 KKKAVKGELKDL
-329 QRDKEFW
+329 QKDEKFW
-336 TKSSQH
+336 TESSQY
-342 EVVVPVGW
+342 EVSVPVGW

-359 EIGEVQNHTL
+359 EIGNAQNHTL
-369 ICGRSGSGKS
+369 ICDHSGSGKS

-391 YYDPDEVQLF
+391 YYAPDEVQLF

-433 FGVSFLSWLCD
+433 FGMSFLSWLCD

-454 QFNVKDLSDYRKHE
+454 QFKVKDLSDYRKHE

-475 VIDEFQVLFSDNST
+475 VIDEFQVLFSDKST
-489 KGKEGVERSLNTLL
+489 QVKGSVERSLNTLL

-567 NGGHKKY
+567 NGGHQKY

-615 PLKMPNTLKANEMR
+615 PLKMPNILKANEMR
-629 LYLGKKVDYEQKDL
+629 LHLGKEVDYEQKDL
-643 IVEFENNELHLLV
+643 IVEFESNESHLLV

-661 NARIALMKLLF
+661 NACIALMKLLF
-672 QNIKSANKEL
+672 QNIKSVNKEL
-682 VFYNKEKRLIR
+682 IFCNKEKRLSR
-693 SFDVQKEYGIT
+693 FFDASKEYGIT
-704 PIENALNALDATT
+704 PRENALNALEAV
-717 NRPNSALVIDNLNEA
+717 PNSALVIDNLNEA

-740 AEKLR
+740 AEKLK

-752 DNEQYCVIFAHDY
+752 DNEQYCIIFAHDF
-765 KQIKTNY
+765 KQIKNNY
-772 HLDKLKELLNHHFK
+772 HLDKLRDLLNHHFK

-792 CNGENLNALQSGL
+792 CNGENLNAIQSGL
-805 PSPSE
+805 PLPSE
-810 HNALFIELSKDSRTE
+810 LNALLIELSKDSVTE

-831 QD
+831 

>member
-1 MKPKSMKEKLR
+1 
-12 GTMMNILR
+12 
-20 IKMIDAGNLLKELDD
+20 MIDVNGLLKELDD

-47 SFLRPSTLKIEEYQ
+47 SFLKPIVSRIEDYQ
-61 KSIRQIQAQFIDAP
+61 KSIRQIQAQFTDAP
-75 QFNETSAYPQ
+75 QFNETHTYPQ
-85 FLSCGLLQVRGKN
+85 FLSCGLLEIKGKN
-98 GANMEFLLPKVYPFP
+98 GTNMEFLLPKVYPFP

-127 LREMLMRLLSSVPLV
+127 LREMLMRLLSSAPLV

-209 VHYNENE
+209 AHYNEE
-216 KDPLPLKALF
+216 KEDRLPLKALF
-226 LSGVDALSQN
+226 LSGVDALSKD
-236 ALYYLEKIM
+236 AFYYLEKIM

-267 AEDLKRYAE
+267 AEDLKKHAE
-276 FFKDRTSFEC
+276 FFRDNKSFER
-286 LKYLSVEVIND
+286 LKYLNVEVIND

-336 TKSSQH
+336 TKSSQY
-342 EVVVPVGW
+342 EVSVPVGW

-359 EIGEVQNHTL
+359 EIGNEQNHTL
-369 ICGRSGSGKS
+369 ICDHSGSGKS

-391 YYDPDEVQLF
+391 YYAFNEVQLF

-411 NAYTDPNILEH
+411 NAYVADPPLEH
-422 ARLVSVASSVG
+422 ARLVSVASSISYG
-433 FGVSFLSWLCD
+433 ITFLKWLCD
-444 EIKKR
+444 EIQKR
-449 SELFK
+449 ADRFK
-454 QFNVKDLSDYRKHE
+454 QFNVKDLNNYRKHDE
-468 KMPRLIV
+468 MPRLIV
-475 VIDEFQVLFSDNST
+475 VIDEFQVLFSDKST
-489 KGKEGVERSLNTLL
+489 QVKGSVEGSLNTLL

-515 ATQTMRGGEI
+515 ATQTMHGTDI
-525 DSSIKAQIANRIALP
+525 NPSFKAQIANRIALP

-554 ACELVRPEGIFNN
+554 ACELVRPEAIFNN
-567 NGGHKKY
+567 NGGHQKF

-615 PLKMPNTLKANEMR
+615 ALKMPNTLKANEMR
-629 LYLGKKVDYEQKDL
+629 LHLGKKVDYEQKDL
-643 IVEFENNELHLLV
+643 IVEFESNESHLLV

-682 VFYNKEKRLIR
+682 VFCNKEKRLIR
-693 SFDVQKEYGIT
+693 FFDVQKEYGIT
-704 PIENALNALDATT
+704 PVENILSVLDTAM
-717 NRPNSALVIDNLNEA
+717 NPNSALVIDNLNEA

-745 SFLEKAT
+745 SFLEKAI
-752 DNEQYCVIFAHDY
+752 DNEQYCVIFVHDY
-765 KQIKTNY
+765 RQIKTNY

-792 CNGENLNALQSGL
+792 CNEENLNALQSGL

-810 HNALFIELSKDSRTE
+810 LNTLLIELSKDSVTE

-831 QD
+831 

>member
-1 MKPKSMKEKLR
+1 
-12 GTMMNILR
+12 
-20 IKMIDAGNLLKELDD
+20 MIDAGNLLKELDD

-61 KSIRQIQAQFIDAP
+61 KSIRQIQAQFTDALE
-75 QFNETSAYPQ
+75 FNETTTYPK
-85 FLSCGLLQVRGKN
+85 FLSCGLLHVKGKN

-127 LREMLMRLLSSVPLV
+127 LREMLMRLLSSAPLV

-164 LNKDNDFIYQQRI
+164 LNKDNDFIYQKRI

-209 VHYNENE
+209 AHYNEE
-216 KDPLPLKALF
+216 KDEDPLPLKALF
-226 LSGVDALSQN
+226 LSGVDALSKD
-236 ALYYLEKIM
+236 AFYYLEKIM

-252 VLSFVNLESEKNNQS
+252 VLSFVNLESEKNNKS
-267 AEDLKRYAE
+267 AEDLKKHAE
-276 FFKDRTSFEC
+276 FFKDTTSFER

-297 QGIKSQHMKDFADKI
+297 QGIKSQHMQDFADKI
-312 KAYYK
+312 KAYYE
-317 QKKEVKRELKDL
+317 KKKVVKSELKAL
-329 QRDKEFW
+329 QKDEKFW

-359 EIGEVQNHTL
+359 EIGKEQNHTL

-411 NAYTDPNILEH
+411 NAYTDPILEH

-433 FGVSFLSWLCD
+433 FGMSFLSWLCD
-444 EIKKR
+444 EIQKR
-449 SELFK
+449 AELFK
-454 QFNVKDLSDYRKHE
+454 QFKVKDLSDYRKHE

-489 KGKEGVERSLNTLL
+489 KGKESVEGSLNTLL

-515 ATQTMRGGEI
+515 ATQTMRNIGI
-525 DSSIKAQIANRIALP
+525 SDSIKGQIANRIALP
-540 MDADDSTK
+540 MDAEDSSSVLGDDA
-548 ILDDDV
+548 

-629 LYLGKKVDYEQKDL
+629 LHLGKKVDYEQKDL
-643 IVEFENNELHLLV
+643 IVEFENNESHLLV

-682 VFYNKEKRLIR
+682 VFCNKEKRLIR
-693 SFDVQKEYGIT
+693 SFDSPKEYGIT
-704 PIENALNALDATT
+704 PVENILSVLDTAM
-717 NRPNSALVIDNLNEA
+717 NPNSVLVIDNLNEA

-740 AEKLR
+740 AEKLK

-752 DNEQYCVIFAHDY
+752 DNEQYCVIFAHDFR
-765 KQIKTNY
+765 QIKTNY
-772 HLDKLKELLNHHFK
+772 HFDKLKEWLNHHFK
-786 QCLAFR
+786 QCLAFK
-792 CNGENLNALQSGL
+792 CNGENLNAIKSDL
-805 PSPSE
+805 PSPSKP
-810 HNALFIELSKDSRTE
+810 NALLIELSKDSHTE

-831 QD
+831 

>member
-1 MKPKSMKEKLR
+1 
-12 GTMMNILR
+12 
-20 IKMIDAGNLLKELDD
+20 MIDAGNLLKELDD

-47 SFLRPSTLKIEEYQ
+47 SFLKPIVSEIENYQ
-61 KSIRQIQAQFIDAP
+61 KRVRQIQAQFTDAP
-75 QFNETSAYPQ
+75 QFNETTTYPK
-85 FLSCGLLQVRGKN
+85 FLSCGLLHVSGKN

-164 LNKDNDFIYQQRI
+164 LHKDNDFIYQQRI

-209 VHYNENE
+209 AHYNENA
-216 KDPLPLKALF
+216 KDRLPLKALF
-226 LSGVDALSQN
+226 LSGVDALSKD

-267 AEDLKRYAE
+267 AEDLKKHAE
-276 FFKDRTSFEC
+276 FFRDNKSFER

-312 KAYYK
+312 KAYYE
-317 QKKEVKRELKDL
+317 KKKAVKRELKDL

-336 TKSSQH
+336 TESSQFK
-342 EVVVPVGW
+342 VSVPVGW

-359 EIGEVQNHTL
+359 EIGEAQNHTL
-369 ICGRSGSGKS
+369 ICDHSGSGKS

-411 NAYTDPNILEH
+411 NAYTDPILEH

-433 FGVSFLSWLCD
+433 FGVSFLSWLCK
-444 EIKKR
+444 EMQER
-449 SELFK
+449 AELFK
-454 QFNVKDLSDYRKHE
+454 QFKVKDLSDYRKHE

-475 VIDEFQVLFSDNST
+475 VIDEFQVLFSDNKST
-489 KGKEGVERSLNTLL
+489 KAVEGHLNTLL

-540 MDADDSTK
+540 MDADDSAK
-548 ILDDDV
+548 ILDDDA

-567 NGGHKKY
+567 NGGHQKY

-600 RNLAPIDRKIYNGET
+600 RNLAPIEHKIYNGET
-615 PLKMPNTLKANEMR
+615 ALKIPNTLKANEMR
-629 LYLGKKVDYEQKDL
+629 LHLGKKVDYEQKDL
-643 IVEFENNELHLLV
+643 IVEFESNESHLLV

-661 NARIALMKLLF
+661 NARIALMKLF
-672 QNIKSANKEL
+672 AQNFKTANKEL
-682 VFYNKEKRLIR
+682 LFYNAEKRLVR
-693 SFDVQKEYGIT
+693 ELDELKKHHIT
-704 PIENALNALDATT
+704 PMQGPLGSVLDTAM
-717 NRPNSALVIDNLNEA
+717 NPNSVLVIDNLNEA
-732 KELHDKVG
+732 KEWHDKIGV
-740 AEKLR
+740 EKLK

-765 KQIKTNY
+765 KQIKNNY
-772 HLDKLKELLNHHFK
+772 HLDKLRELLNNHFK
-786 QCLAFR
+786 QCLAFK

-805 PSPSE
+805 PLPSE
-810 HNALFIELSKDSRTE
+810 LNALLIELSKDSVTE

-831 QD
+831 

>member
-1 MKPKSMKEKLR
+1 
-12 GTMMNILR
+12 
-20 IKMIDAGNLLKELDD
+20 MIDVGNLLKELDD
-35 ALDKVV
+35 ALDKVITQ
-41 AKKEPE
+41 KEPE

-61 KSIRQIQAQFIDAP
+61 KSIRKIQAQFTDAP
-75 QFNETSAYPQ
+75 QFNETTTYPK

-164 LNKDNDFIYQQRI
+164 LDKDNDFIYQQRI

-209 VHYNENE
+209 AHYNENE
-216 KDPLPLKALF
+216 KDPLPLKVLF

-276 FFKDRTSFEC
+276 FFKDRTSFER
-286 LKYLSVEVIND
+286 LKYLNVEVIND

-312 KAYYK
+312 KAYYE
-317 QKKEVKRELKDL
+317 KKKVVKSELKAL
-329 QRDKEFW
+329 QKDKEFL

-359 EIGEVQNHTL
+359 EIGEAQNHTL
-369 ICGRSGSGKS
+369 ICDHSGSGKS

-411 NAYTDPNILEH
+411 NAYVADPALEH
-422 ARLVSVASSVG
+422 ARLVSVASSVSYG
-433 FGVSFLSWLCD
+433 ITFLKWLCD
-444 EIKKR
+444 EMQKR
-449 SELFK
+449 ADRFK

-475 VIDEFQVLFSDNST
+475 VVDEFQVLFSDNKST
-489 KGKEGVERSLNTLL
+489 KAVEGHLNTLL

-515 ATQTMRGGEI
+515 ATQTMRGTDI
-525 DSSIKAQIANRIALP
+525 NPSFKAQIANRIALP
-540 MDADDSTK
+540 MDADDSAK
-548 ILDDDV
+548 ILDDDA
-554 ACELVRPEGIFNN
+554 ACEIQKPEGIFNN
-567 NGGHKKY
+567 NGGH
-574 HTKMSIPKAPD
+574 IP
-585 DFKSFLTKIHAEFNQ
+585 H
-600 RNLAPIDRKIYNGET
+600 
-615 PLKMPNTLKANEMR
+615 
-629 LYLGKKVDYEQKDL
+629 
-643 IVEFENNELHLLV
+643 
-656 VSQDL
+656 QD
-661 NARIALMKLLF
+661 
-672 QNIKSANKEL
+672 
-682 VFYNKEKRLIR
+682 
-693 SFDVQKEYGIT
+693 EY
-704 PIENALNALDATT
+704 P
-717 NRPNSALVIDNLNEA
+717 
-732 KELHDKVG
+732 
-740 AEKLR
+740 
-745 SFLEKAT
+745 
-752 DNEQYCVIFAHDY
+752 
-765 KQIKTNY
+765 
-772 HLDKLKELLNHHFK
+772 
-786 QCLAFR
+786 
-792 CNGENLNALQSGL
+792 
-805 PSPSE
+805 
-810 HNALFIELSKDSRTE
+810 
-825 FRPFSL
+825 
-831 QD
+831 